1 MASVVGDN
9 QEHVACFAHL
19 LQLVVRD
26 GLSVISLSGH
36 SYPRAA
42 KLPIWVHQSDLF
54 RGEFESVIGPGK
66 SIPSTYNTRWNSSF
80 RQLNAFLSLDLN
92 VVNKLL
98 CDNLHVF
105 LRSKCIN
112 NAFAPTHSGIIGI
125 IFCIIP
131 LSLDSNVVIMAGARM
146 IGAGVGAVGGAAA
159 SVYPSLCG
167 VQLMELTVETADRN
181 NAITWAQ

>member
-1 MASVVGDN
+1 MLCAL
-9 QEHVACFAHL
+9 VATCCARRF
-19 LQLVVRD
+19 VRYLIIRPF
-26 GLSVISLSGH
+26 LSTCSKI
-36 SYPRAA
+36 ANM
-42 KLPIWVHQSDLF
+42 VHQSDLL

-105 LRSKCIN
+105 LRSKCTN
-112 NAFAPTHSGIIGI
+112 NAFAPIYSGIIR
-125 IFCIIP
+125 IIP
-131 LSLDSNVVIMAGARM
+131 LFLDSNVVIMAEARM

-159 SVYPSLCG
+159 PCTCRCAVFG
-167 VQLMELTVETADRN
+167 
-181 NAITWAQ
+181 